1 MDEMDG
7 ANAIMDEAEANAIL
21 HEMQGLVDC
30 LSFCNFQLNDCIRT
44 TWYALQLP
52 TEATANC
59 WKRFSLLYPA
69 SMKL

>member
-7 ANAIMDEAEANAIL
+7 ANSIMDDEDEANAML
-21 HEMQGLVDC
+21 QEMEGLVDC

-59 WKRFSLLYPA
+59 WTHCSL
-69 SMKL
+69 